1 MNLFSWGLVLL
12 FFNINIGPLSLLPGW
27 VGYLL
32 LASAA
37 EKIPQC
43 RTFQDSLWLF
53 KLGAVFSGICWL
65 LRLAGVFE
73 LAVGLVFA
81 LVELLL
87 KVLAAYQLNRGMA
100 ELEESTGLATETGRI
115 SACWL
120 ALVLGNAAVLLL
132 TLVGSGAAIAA
143 LIVALVA
150 LVLYILAFQNSYH
163 IWEAGRQTEE

>member
-27 VGYLL
+27 VGY
-32 LASAA
+32 
-37 EKIPQC
+37 
-43 RTFQDSLWLF
+43 
-53 KLGAVFSGICWL
+53 
-65 LRLAGVFE
+65 
-73 LAVGLVFA
+73 
-81 LVELLL
+81 
-87 KVLAAYQLNRGMA
+87 
-100 ELEESTGLATETGRI
+100 
-115 SACWL
+115 
-120 ALVLGNAAVLLL
+120 LLL